1 MIKEINRFIK
11 VFDTFF
17 KSWDFYGIEL
27 INSKEKVT
35 VSIDN
40 FDYEVPLIEI
50 SNPNDLPYTLA
61 NLYASFQDDF
71 ISNIQSL
78 AGTNLSN
85 YTILNKLIVFDVIN
99 DGMTD
104 FYLDVGHSKKMK
116 ECIHNKKATIKYRNN
131 KNIIYT
137 IEGHYDCSD
146 LEYYIESDGER
157 FVIDVG
163 FKTNSV
169 FVDNLITGKYYM
181 MDPKDFEEF
190 IFDIKNEDRILFE
203 DPIWDCLSPIVD
215 TKTFIDTN
223 WQFIDVNVFPI

>member
-50 SNPNDLPYTLA
+50 YNPNDLPYTLA

-85 YTILNKLIVFDVIN
+85 YTILKLCLCLVLKLILEKNFYNHQKWFPFDYILLIKFELKN
-99 DGMTD
+99 D
-104 FYLDVGHSKKMK
+104 FL
-116 ECIHNKKATIKYRNN
+116 E
-131 KNIIYT
+131 NIQ
-137 IEGHYDCSD
+137 
-146 LEYYIESDGER
+146 
-157 FVIDVG
+157 
-163 FKTNSV
+163 K
-169 FVDNLITGKYYM
+169 
-181 MDPKDFEEF
+181 
-190 IFDIKNEDRILFE
+190 
-203 DPIWDCLSPIVD
+203 
-215 TKTFIDTN
+215 
-223 WQFIDVNVFPI
+223 